1 MPEAMRQAAMQ
12 PEVVGPIVVRG
23 IKANRLHILTHPEM
37 SLPLVDARIATI
49 RADAEG
55 EARDR
60 TKTNA
65 ARA

>member
-12 PEVVGPIVVRG
+12 PEAVGPIVVRG

-37 SLPLVDARIATI
+37 SLPLVDARFATI

-60 TKTNA
+60 TKANA
-65 ARA
+65 PRA